1 MSAVDAIRPPKKEEK
16 DIFSPKPRSS
26 QPVKQ
31 KKEIPPPKKSEEE
44 RKHRL
49 MWTLAL
55 IFTGIIFIGWLLLF
69 QNGLITSTNS
79 NQSSFF
85 QQLGERAGDLWQT
98 IKTDILKIKD
108 EIEDKNI
115 NTEEEKIK
123 ELEEKVFPQ
132 FTDPTKQ

>member
-1 MSAVDAIRPPKKEEK
+1 MPAVDAIRPPKKEK
-16 DIFSPKPRSS
+16 IVTSSPKSMPPEPA
-26 QPVKQ
+26 QQ
-31 KKEIPPPKKSEEE
+31 KKRVPQPQKDEEE

-55 IFTGIIFIGWLLLF
+55 IFTGIFFIGWLLLF
-69 QNGLITSTNS
+69 QKGLITSSNS
-79 NQSSFF
+79 SQSNFF
-85 QQLGERAGDLWQT
+85 QQLGEKTSSFWQT
-98 IKTDILKIKD
+98 IKTDILKIK
-108 EIEDKNI
+108 EKIENENT